1 MSRLIV
7 TNGDSA
13 ADLLRAAGL
22 QGTIVPWRDVL
33 HEGPI
38 TQVNL
43 DASSRERAAFLA
55 VRFRLDPAEAA
66 DTFAERDAI
75 LHAHSGFED
84 IELWFEHDLYDQ
96 LQLVQVLAFL
106 ADAKRTQGVRLVQAD
121 DFLGAQRAD
130 TILRFA
136 EHARDVTEA
145 DLGLARAVWGDLAMP
160 TPEFV
165 AGRSEMPAGPL
176 PFLRNALT
184 RFLEELPAPEN
195 GLGRTEQAIL
205 TGIRAGAGNPSRL
218 FQVVLE
224 QEEAA
229 FMGDLSFFRL
239 IEDLAFCAVPLIT
252 GVVEPAAPAGFD
264 DAHLELT
271 MAGDSVLAGAED
283 HVTLSGIDRWW
294 AGTHLVGRA
303 VWRYDRGSR
312 RLVAPNAGGG

>member
-55 VRFRLDPAEAA
+55 VRFRLDPVEIT

-145 DLGLARAVWGDLAMP
+145 DLGLARAVWGDLAAP

-205 TGIRAGAGNPSRL
+205 TGIRAGAGNPCRFTNARSRL
-218 FQVVLE
+218 
-224 QEEAA
+224 
-229 FMGDLSFFRL
+229 RL
-239 IEDLAFCAVPLIT
+239 P
-252 GVVEPAAPAGFD
+252 
-264 DAHLELT
+264 
-271 MAGDSVLAGAED
+271 
-283 HVTLSGIDRWW
+283 
-294 AGTHLVGRA
+294 
-303 VWRYDRGSR
+303 RYDHGQAKSAIKSSSR
-312 RLVAPNAGGG
+312 WSRLGAGVTS